1 MEIAMSKSL
10 KKMFVFCILSILSIG
25 AYAQT
30 TKVVIVPLDA
40 SDSKIYTGVTPIV
53 VDNTANTI
61 TFLAPSDANM
71 QPSLAL
77 NYSIALQGVFPS
89 RNASD
94 PFIGEIA
101 LFGFN
106 FAPRGWALAEGQIL
120 PIATYSALYSLLGTY
135 YGGDGRST
143 FGLPD
148 LRGRAAIGQGTG
160 PGLDQRRIG
169 QKSGSED
176 LP

>member
-1 MEIAMSKSL
+1 MEVAMSKSL
-10 KKMFVFCILSILSIG
+10 KKMFVFYILSIFSIG

-30 TKVVIVPLDA
+30 TKVVVVPLGA

-61 TFLAPSDANM
+61 TFSAPSNANM
-71 QPSLAL
+71 QPSLVL
-77 NYSIALQGVFPS
+77 NYSIALNGTFPS
-89 RNASD
+89 RNAVY

-106 FAPRGWALAEGQIL
+106 FAPRGWALAQGQLLAISS
-120 PIATYSALYSLLGTY
+120 YSALFSLLGTI
-135 YGGDGRST
+135 YGGDGRAT
-143 FGLPD
+143 FALPD

-160 PGLDQRRIG
+160 LGLDNRRIG
-169 QKSGSED
+169 QKFGSED